1 MRRDE
6 LYRRDILE
14 AVRDL
19 ADFVAGLS
27 AETLAEARMV
37 RWAVVQRLT
46 TIGEAAARIS
56 AELKD
61 RHTEVPWARITAFRN
76 VLVHAYFGIR
86 WERVWQAAVQEAP
99 AFGRQVAR
107 ILEAEFPNH
116 TSENNA

>member
-6 LYRRDILE
+6 LYLRDILE

-19 ADFVAGLS
+19 AEFVAGLS
-27 AETLAEARMV
+27 PETFPQARVV

-46 TIGEAAARIS
+46 TIGEAAARLS

-61 RHTEVPWARITAFRN
+61 RHTEVPWAKITAFRN

-86 WERVWQAAVQEAP
+86 WERVWQAALEEAP
-99 AFGRQVAR
+99 ALGRQVTP
-107 ILEAEFPNH
+107 ILEAEFR
-116 TSENNA
+116 EIQ

>member
-6 LYRRDILE
+6 LYLRDILE

-19 ADFVAGLS
+19 ADFVGGLS
-27 AETLAEARMV
+27 AEALAEARMA

-56 AELKD
+56 PEFKD
-61 RHTEVPWARITAFRN
+61 RHAEVPWARITAFRN

-86 WERVWQAAVQEAP
+86 WERVWQAAVEEAP
-99 AFGRQVAR
+99 ALARQVAE
-107 ILEAEFPNH
+107 ILEAEFPGD
-116 TSENNA
+116 TSEDNA